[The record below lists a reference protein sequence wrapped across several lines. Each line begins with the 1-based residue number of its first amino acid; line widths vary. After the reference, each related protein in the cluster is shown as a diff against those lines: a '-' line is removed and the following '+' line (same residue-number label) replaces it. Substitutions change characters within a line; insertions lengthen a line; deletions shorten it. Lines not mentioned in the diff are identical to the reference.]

1 MTKLQKPDAAAE
13 ARHNLLLGQRLA
25 LFRSARG
32 LRLADVA
39 AAVGVGLQLIQ
50 RYESGE
56 MAIPFGR
63 LVRLAEALDV
73 PLSTLVGDAFDNG
86 AREPAEAAAVLQ
98 IARIAGRLPPAKRTV
113 LAAMARELG
122 RP

>member
-1 MTKLQKPDAAAE
+1 MAE
-13 ARHNLLLGQRLA
+13 
-25 LFRSARG
+25 S
-32 LRLADVA
+32 
-39 AAVGVGLQLIQ
+39 VGVGLQLIQ

-56 MAIPFGR
+56 MAVPFGR

-73 PLSTLVGDAFDNG
+73 PLATLLGEAFDG
-86 AREPAEAAAVLQ
+86 AGRGGEETAAVLQ
-98 IARIAGRLPPAKRTV
+98 IARIAGRLPLAKRAA